1 MCSLLL
7 EEKDWSVAV
16 GGCGQRSRYIYTISQ
31 NTNICKNTRNM
42 SITVA
47 FLVLKFKNPPK

>member
-16 GGCGQRSRYIYTISQ
+16 GGCGQPIAHTAIVPQ
-31 NTNICKNTRNM
+31 N
-42 SITVA
+42 
-47 FLVLKFKNPPK
+47 

>member
-16 GGCGQRSRYIYTISQ
+16 GGCGQLSLILPILQKLLILSRG
-31 NTNICKNTRNM
+31 
-42 SITVA
+42 
-47 FLVLKFKNPPK
+47 